1 MMHLPTG
8 RCGGI
13 FRDFKETMA
22 SDVNGAIEVQAEVQA
37 VRRMKNVTFVTAN
50 LRRRIEKERRPP

>member
-1 MMHLPTG
+1 
-8 RCGGI
+8 
-13 FRDFKETMA
+13 MA
-22 SDVNGAIEVQAEVQA
+22 SDVNGTIEVQAEVQA